1 MSENEIHASEDQLA
15 RVMETLKTHAC
26 RFDDVEAKRIHR
38 LADMLTAEGLD
49 NIREVIVFGGRLKAS
64 KKIGDAVIIA
74 ALISS
79 AIGALWLGFLKLIEK
94 G

>member
-1 MSENEIHASEDQLA
+1 MSDNEIHASEDQLA
-15 RVMETLKTHAC
+15 KVIDILKNPPC
-26 RFDDVEAKRIHR
+26 RFNDIEVKRIHR
-38 LADMLTAEGLD
+38 LADMLTDEGLD

-64 KKIGDAVIIA
+64 KKIGDAVMIA

-79 AIGALWLGFLKLIEK
+79 AIGALWLGFLKLVER